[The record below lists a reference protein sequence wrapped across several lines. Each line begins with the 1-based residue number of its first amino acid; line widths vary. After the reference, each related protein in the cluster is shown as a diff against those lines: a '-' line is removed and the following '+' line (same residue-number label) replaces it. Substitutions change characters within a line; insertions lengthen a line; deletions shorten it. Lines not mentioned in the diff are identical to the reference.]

1 MRWFLTREYL
11 VNLDGVDAVV
21 IELAG
26 AHLALRSGRTLYISV
41 DEARELFAALGYDYE
56 AARDGAERERM
67 RVAEADEPLDDF
79 DEELDEELDDL

>member
-1 MRWFLTREYL
+1 MRWFLVHEYL

-21 IELAG
+21 IEPDG
-26 AHLALRSGRTLYISV
+26 AHLALRSGRTLYIPEH
-41 DEARELFAALGYDYE
+41 DARELFAALGYDYD

-79 DEELDEELDDL
+79 DEELDEEFDDL